1 MGMKCYWDREGAASV
16 GYDAVQ
22 AREGKPVLPWARP
35 LGVVAGCPET
45 PAVKENMAAKNWA
58 APAPRK
64 TNQTQPAVSSGAHVN
79 PARSSTNASMHHA
92 AAHVSPTSSGGR
104 PVTKPRLSA
113 PIADE
118 NMPKVIDE
126 LKAKTEIQQEELQ
139 DLRLTLDGL
148 EHERDY
154 YFRKLREV
162 EILCSTLQVKMDPS
176 ITPEK
181 LIVDIQGILYAENDE
196 DEPRVDEEE
205 QP

>member
-1 MGMKCYWDREGAASV
+1 MGLQAAFDKNLIERHIDVDKLIRAKYQDNLEFMQWMKCYWDREGAASV

-92 AAHVSPTSSGGR
+92 AAHVS
-104 PVTKPRLSA
+104 
-113 PIADE
+113 
-118 NMPKVIDE
+118 
-126 LKAKTEIQQEELQ
+126 
-139 DLRLTLDGL
+139 
-148 EHERDY
+148 
-154 YFRKLREV
+154 
-162 EILCSTLQVKMDPS
+162 
-176 ITPEK
+176 
-181 LIVDIQGILYAENDE
+181 
-196 DEPRVDEEE
+196 
-205 QP
+205 